1 MGKLKKISIAFVGL
15 IVLFYIVNL
24 VTSGEIERVIPT
36 STVANDKST
45 SLTND
50 QPKEK
55 SYMMMSDFEL
65 NQIKMDWQ
73 YRDLLRNIDDYSGKI
88 IFVEGVVT
96 NVQRDIGLLN
106 LCVDGA
112 TVSFN
117 CDEFMFVVANGNKTW
132 LEEDNLAGYVEVYDL
147 GEVFYSNMFTGEEQ
161 VGSGD
166 YVPRV
171 KEIKLT
177 CSNC

>member
-24 VTSGEIERVIPT
+24 VTSDEIERVIPT
-36 STVANDKST
+36 STVANDKPT

-55 SYMMMSDFEL
+55 SYMMMSDSEL
-65 NQIKMDWQ
+65 LALSLNLE
-73 YRDLLRNIDDYSGKI
+73 YRDLLRNIDEYSKKI
-88 IFVEGVVT
+88 IFVEGEVAST
-96 NVQRDIGLLN
+96 DRDRDELV
-106 LCVDGA
+106 LCTSTKNAKYGIPYICGKEDFIVKVNRID
-112 TVSFN
+112 
-117 CDEFMFVVANGNKTW
+117 TW
-132 LEEDNLAGYVEVYDL
+132 IEDDILRGYVEITGKVK
-147 GEVFYSNMFTGEEQ
+147 YST
-161 VGSGD
+161 D
-166 YVPRV
+166 IIV